1 MNGPGQMSG
10 VSLMRRDLRELLEA
24 RLLWLTLLV
33 RALELGFVVGDLLAV
48 GGQREMR
55 RLWRLVSWKG
65 GKE

>member
-1 MNGPGQMSG
+1 
-10 VSLMRRDLRELLEA
+10 MRRDLRELLEA

-33 RALELGFVVGDLLAV
+33 RALELCFGVGDLLTV

-55 RLWRLVSWKG
+55 RLWRLLSWKG